1 MKKNRYRIKKL
12 FSYSKRA
19 YKPLIV
25 GFVFTLLA
33 VLADLVGPR
42 IISYLLDNQLIDGL
56 GPKDI
61 KFYGILLGI
70 YITTI
75 IIASILRYI
84 SVYSFR
90 KTANLISKLLQEDVF
105 SHVQKLPIE
114 FFDKHP
120 QGKIVSRITN
130 DTKDVRVLFQVVLS
144 QLITAFIYTLGIF
157 ISLYT
162 IDKKIFLL
170 ALIPFQI
177 LAIIFVDF
185 KNKSKKFNY
194 AYRRY
199 LGDLNANLNENIQ
212 GIEIIHA
219 FNKEDKIYQE
229 FSDLND
235 KVYENGVSFTKLI
248 SYSAWNATGTLRML
262 TSALAILV
270 FGYGILKGKFIIS
283 VGWIYVYIE
292 YMNKIF
298 DQMQNVIMRVGELEK
313 ARGAADHIFELLKL
327 DPISYKDDELLE
339 VRGNVEFKDLSFS
352 YSQDKYVLKDI
363 NFSVKDGE
371 AVAFVGHTGSGKSTI
386 MNLIFAYYKA
396 NKGEILIDGKNINDL
411 DVKELRR
418 NMGIVLQDPYIFK
431 GTIKDNVSL
440 FDENISK
447 EEVERTLLD
456 MGGADL
462 IEKFKDGVD
471 YKLNEKGG
479 SLSQGQRQ
487 VISFARAII
496 KNPKILVLDE
506 ATSSIDSETEKIIQS
521 AIDKLKKGR
530 TTFIIAHR
538 LSTIKDVDRIYVL
551 DKGRIIEVGS
561 HKDLIE
567 KDGVYKQMYMA
578 QSKSL
583 S

>member
-170 ALIPFQI
+170 ALIPFPI

-194 AYRRY
+194 AYSRY